1 MELLKTDGVRIA
13 GICACVPKNVARN
26 EAKVAEA
33 TGIRARRIAT
43 PGTTVVDLCVKAAE
57 RVMSETGAKLEDF
70 GAILCVSFT
79 SRDRMPAAAVQ
90 AQARLGFP
98 KGIIAFDVSLA
109 CSGWGYG
116 LYLAGLLA
124 RETGKK
130 VMLLDG
136 DVQSAFT
143 GADETTMPLL
153 ADGGTATIVEC
164 RVGLSEAPPRGILG
178 EYAESPRSDFRKD
191 LPVQHWLFSFVAD
204 GEKGGALKLSED
216 GSIKMDGFGVF
227 RFVATDV
234 VAYIKEFLSGLET
247 SKHLNIQTS
256 KLLFVPHQPNA
267 YMVRQLAK
275 SVGIDEAR
283 TAISCDELGNLSS
296 ASVPATIAWLGV
308 RGEILFAGFGGGLS
322 VSLGLIALDDACK
335 LSVLEV

>member
-1 MELLKTDGVRIA
+1 MEILRADGLRIA
-13 GICACVPKNVARN
+13 GICACLPKNAVRN

-33 TGIRARRIAT
+33 TGIVTRRIAAE
-43 PGTTVVDLCVKAAE
+43 GTTVVDLCVKAAE
-57 RVMSETGAKLEDF
+57 RVMSETGAKPDDF

-98 KGIIAFDVSLA
+98 KEIIAFDVSLA

-116 LYLAGLLA
+116 LYLAGVLA
-124 RETGKK
+124 RESGKK
-130 VMLLDG
+130 VLLLDG
-136 DVQSAFT
+136 DVQSVFT
-143 GADETTMPLL
+143 GNDETTAPLL
-153 ADGGTATIVEC
+153 ADGGTATMVEC
-164 RVGLSEAPPRGILG
+164 REIIAEAPPRGTLG
-178 EYAESPRSDFRKD
+178 EYAESPRSDFRKG
-191 LPVQHWLFSFVAD
+191 LPAFAFIAD
-204 GEKGGALKLSED
+204 GAKGEALRLSHGET
-216 GSIKMDGFGVF
+216 IKMDGFGVF
-227 RFVATDV
+227 KFVATDV

-275 SVGIDEAR
+275 SVGIDEGK

-296 ASVPATIAWLGV
+296 ASIPATIAWKGV
-308 RGEILFAGFGGGLS
+308 RGPVLFAGFGGGLS

-335 LSVLEV
+335 LSILEI

>member
-1 MELLKTDGVRIA
+1 MELQRIDGVRIA
-13 GICACVPKNVARN
+13 GICACVPKNAVQNA
-26 EAKVAEA
+26 AKVAEA
-33 TGIRARRIAT
+33 TGIVTRRIAAE
-43 PGTTVVDLCVKAAE
+43 GTSVVDLCVKAAE
-57 RVMSETGAKLEDF
+57 RVLSETGAKPEDF
-70 GAILCVSFT
+70 GAILCVSVT
-79 SRDRMPAAAVQ
+79 QRDRMPAAAVQ

-130 VMLLDG
+130 VLLLDG

-143 GADETTMPLL
+143 GNDEATAPLL
-153 ADGGTATIVEC
+153 ADGGTATVVEK
-164 RVGLSEAPPRGILG
+164 REEGRGKREWKFG
-178 EYAESPRSDFRKD
+178 FA
-191 LPVQHWLFSFVAD
+191 AN
-204 GEKGGALKLSED
+204 GEKGDALRLSHG

-234 VAYIKEFLSGLET
+234 VAYIKEFLHHSTITT
-247 SKHLNIQTS
+247 SDYDYV
-256 KLLFVPHQPNA
+256 FVPHQPNA

-296 ASVPATIAWLGV
+296 ASVPATIVWKGV
-308 RGEILFAGFGGGLS
+308 RGPILLAGFGGGLS
-322 VSLGLIALDDACK
+322 VSIGLIDLDDGCK

>member
-1 MELLKTDGVRIA
+1 MEIQRLDGLRIA
-13 GICACVPKNVARN
+13 GICACLPKNVVRN
-26 EAKVAEA
+26 EEKVAEA
-33 TGIRARRIAT
+33 TGIITRRIAAE
-43 PGTTVVDLCVKAAE
+43 GTTVVDLCVNAAE
-57 RVMSETGAKLEDF
+57 RVMSDTGSKPEDF

-79 SRDRMPAAAVQ
+79 QRDRMPAAAVQ
-90 AQARLGFP
+90 AQARLGLP
-98 KGIIAFDVSLA
+98 KSVIAFDVSLA

-143 GADETTMPLL
+143 GNDETTVPLL
-153 ADGGTATIVEC
+153 ADGGTATVVEGGEEG
-164 RVGLSEAPPRGILG
+164 RGKREEGLEEWQFG
-178 EYAESPRSDFRKD
+178 
-191 LPVQHWLFSFVAD
+191 FVAD
-204 GEKGGALKLSED
+204 GAKGDALKLSH
-216 GSIKMDGFGVF
+216 GGTIKMEGFGVF

-234 VAYIKEFLSGLET
+234 ISYVKEFLFGLET
-247 SKHLNIQTS
+247 SKLLNIQTS
-256 KLLFVPHQPNA
+256 RLLFVPHQPNA

-275 SVGIDEAR
+275 SLGIDEAR

-296 ASVPATIAWLGV
+296 ASVPATIAWKGV
-308 RGEILFAGFGGGLS
+308 RGPVLFAGFGGGLS
-322 VSLGLIALDDACK
+322 VSIGLIGLDDGCK

>member
-1 MELLKTDGVRIA
+1 MERVEIKGARIA
-13 GICACVPKNVARN
+13 GICACVPRNAVRN

-33 TGIRARRIAT
+33 TGIVTRRIAAE
-43 PGTTVVDLCVKAAE
+43 GTTVVDLCVKAAE
-57 RVMSETGAKLEDF
+57 RVLSETGAKPEDF

-130 VMLLDG
+130 VLLLDG
-136 DVQSAFT
+136 DVQSARV
-143 GADETTMPLL
+143 GRGEGEKVRGGDVSSLL
-153 ADGGTATIVEC
+153 GDAGTATIVELNEEC
-164 RVGLSEAPPRGILG
+164 GTKTEELW
-178 EYAESPRSDFRKD
+178 K
-191 LPVQHWLFSFVAD
+191 FSFVAD
-204 GEKGGALKLSED
+204 GEKGDALRLED
-216 GSIKMDGFGVF
+216 GGTIRMDGFGVF
-227 RFVATDV
+227 KFVATDV
-234 VAYIKEFLSGLET
+234 VAYIKDFLS
-247 SKHLNIQTS
+247 HLPIFPPSHPLTFS
-256 KLLFVPHQPNA
+256 PSHPLTFSPSFTFVPHQPNA

-296 ASVPATIAWLGV
+296 ASVPATIAWKGV
-308 RGEILFAGFGGGLS
+308 RGPILFAGFGGGLS
-322 VSLGLIALDDACK
+322 VSVGLIDLDDGCK

>member
-1 MELLKTDGVRIA
+1 MERVEIKGVRIA
-13 GICACVPKNVARN
+13 GICACVPRNAVRN

-33 TGIRARRIAT
+33 TGIVTRRIAAE
-43 PGTTVVDLCVKAAE
+43 GTTVVDLCVKAAE
-57 RVMSETGAKLEDF
+57 RVIADTGAKPEEF
-70 GAILCVSFT
+70 GAILFVTFT
-79 SRDRMPAAAVQ
+79 QRDRMPAAAVQ

-130 VMLLDG
+130 VLLLDG

-143 GADETTMPLL
+143 GNDETTAPLF
-153 ADGGTATIVEC
+153 ADGGTATVVEKC
-164 RVGLSEAPPRGILG
+164 SECSECSNARMPWQFG
-178 EYAESPRSDFRKD
+178 
-191 LPVQHWLFSFVAD
+191 FVAD
-204 GEKGGALKLSED
+204 GEKGDALRLSYGEV
-216 GSIKMDGFGVF
+216 IKMDGFGVF

-234 VAYIKEFLSGLET
+234 VSYIKAFLSDLQH
-247 SKHLNIQTS
+247 SNIQTFEHS
-256 KLLFVPHQPNA
+256 DITFVPHQPNA

-275 SVGIDEAR
+275 SVGIEEAR
-283 TAISCDELGNLSS
+283 TAISCDEFGNLSS
-296 ASVPATIAWLGV
+296 ASVPATIAWKGV
-308 RGEILFAGFGGGLS
+308 RGPILFAGFGGGLS
-322 VSLGLIALDDACK
+322 VSVGLIDLDDGCK

>member
-1 MELLKTDGVRIA
+1 MELLSLDGLRIDGIAACLPRNAVRN
-13 GICACVPKNVARN
+13 G
-26 EAKVAEA
+26 AKVAEA
-33 TGIRARRIAT
+33 TGIVTRRIAT
-43 PGTTVVDLCVKAAE
+43 EGTTVVDLCVKAAE
-57 RVMSETGAKLEDF
+57 RVLSDTGAKPEDF

-79 SRDRMPAAAVQ
+79 QRDRMPATAVQ

-130 VMLLDG
+130 VLLLDG

-143 GADETTMPLL
+143 GNDETTAPLL
-153 ADGGTATIVEC
+153 ADGGTATVIENCSDCSDCSIV
-164 RVGLSEAPPRGILG
+164 R
-178 EYAESPRSDFRKD
+178 
-191 LPVQHWLFSFVAD
+191 LPWQFGFVAD
-204 GEKGGALKLSED
+204 GEKGGALRLSYGE
-216 GSIKMDGFGVF
+216 SIKMDGFGVF

-234 VAYIKEFLSGLET
+234 VAYIKEFLHHSTTTT
-247 SKHLNIQTS
+247 SDYDYV
-256 KLLFVPHQPNA
+256 FVPHQPNA

-275 SVGIDEAR
+275 SLGIDEAR

-296 ASVPATIAWLGV
+296 ASVPATIARKGV
-308 RGEILFAGFGGGLS
+308 RGPILFAGFGGGLS
-322 VSLGLIALDDACK
+322 VSVGLIDLDDGCK

>member
-1 MELLKTDGVRIA
+1 MQKIAIEDARIA
-13 GICACVPKNVARN
+13 GICACVPRNAVRN

-33 TGIRARRIAT
+33 TGIVTRRIAAE
-43 PGTTVVDLCVKAAE
+43 GTTVVDLCVKAAE
-57 RVMSETGAKLEDF
+57 RVLSDTGAKPEDF

-79 SRDRMPAAAVQ
+79 QRDRMPAAAVQ

-130 VMLLDG
+130 VLLLDG

-143 GADETTMPLL
+143 GDDETTAPLL
-153 ADGGTATIVEC
+153 ADGGTATVIENCSDCSDCSIV
-164 RVGLSEAPPRGILG
+164 R
-178 EYAESPRSDFRKD
+178 
-191 LPVQHWLFSFVAD
+191 LPWRFGFVAD
-204 GEKGGALKLSED
+204 GEKGGALRLSHGE
-216 GSIKMDGFGVF
+216 SIKMDGFGVF

-234 VAYIKEFLSGLET
+234 VNYIKEFQASVNRTIEQSNNRT
-247 SKHLNIQTS
+247 MT
-256 KLLFVPHQPNA
+256 FVPHQPNA

-275 SVGIDEAR
+275 SLGIDEER
-283 TAISCDELGNLSS
+283 TAISCDALGNLSS
-296 ASVPATIAWLGV
+296 ASVPATIAWKGV
-308 RGEILFAGFGGGLS
+308 RGPVLFAGFGGGLS
-322 VSLGLIALDDACK
+322 VSVGLIDLDDGCK

>member
-1 MELLKTDGVRIA
+1 MNETLERVALEGVRIE
-13 GICACVPKNVARN
+13 GICACVPKNAARN

-33 TGIRARRIAT
+33 TGIVTRRIAAA
-43 PGTTVVDLCVKAAE
+43 GTTVVDLCVKAAE
-57 RVMSETGAKLEDF
+57 QVLSDTSSKPEEF

-79 SRDRMPAAAVQ
+79 QRDRMPAAAVQ
-90 AQARLGFP
+90 AQARLGLP

-143 GADETTMPLL
+143 GSDASTAPLL
-153 ADGGTATIVEC
+153 SDGGTATVIENCSDCSDCSIV
-164 RVGLSEAPPRGILG
+164 R
-178 EYAESPRSDFRKD
+178 
-191 LPVQHWLFSFVAD
+191 LPWQFGFVAD
-204 GEKGGALKLSED
+204 GEKGGALRLSHGET
-216 GSIKMDGFGVF
+216 IKMDGFGVF

-234 VAYIKEFLSGLET
+234 VAYIKGFLT
-247 SKHLNIQTS
+247 SANRTIEQSEQSNNRTMT
-256 KLLFVPHQPNA
+256 FVPHQPNA

-275 SVGIDEAR
+275 SVGIEEAR
-283 TAISCDELGNLSS
+283 TAISCDVLGNLSS
-296 ASVPATIAWLGV
+296 ASVPATIAWKGV
-308 RGEILFAGFGGGLS
+308 RGPILFAGFGGGLS
-322 VSLGLIALDDACK
+322 VSVGLIGLDDGCK

>member
-1 MELLKTDGVRIA
+1 MKVEGLKVEGLQKITIEDVRIA
-13 GICACVPKNVARN
+13 GVCACVPKNAVRN
-26 EAKVAEA
+26 EAKVAAA
-33 TGIRARRIAT
+33 TGIVTRRIVAE
-43 PGTTVVDLCVKAAE
+43 GTTVVDLCVKAAE
-57 RVMSETGAKLEDF
+57 RVMSDTGSKPEEF

-130 VMLLDG
+130 VLLLDG

-143 GADETTMPLL
+143 GNDEATAPLL
-153 ADGGTATIVEC
+153 GDAGTATVVGNCSDCSDCSIV
-164 RVGLSEAPPRGILG
+164 R
-178 EYAESPRSDFRKD
+178 
-191 LPVQHWLFSFVAD
+191 LPWRFGFVAD
-204 GEKGGALKLSED
+204 GEKGGALRLSHGE
-216 GSIKMDGFGVF
+216 SIKMDGFGVF
-227 RFVATDV
+227 KFVATDV
-234 VAYIKEFLSGLET
+234 VDYIKEFLASVSRTIEQSEQSNNRIMT
-247 SKHLNIQTS
+247 
-256 KLLFVPHQPNA
+256 FAPHQPNA

-275 SVGIDEAR
+275 SVGIEEAR

-296 ASVPATIAWLGV
+296 ASVPATIAWKGV
-308 RGEILFAGFGGGLS
+308 RGPILFAGFGGGLS
-322 VSLGLIALDDACK
+322 VSVGLIVLDDGCK
-335 LSVLEV
+335 LSVLEI

>member
-1 MELLKTDGVRIA
+1 MQILHQDGIRIA
-13 GICACVPKNVARN
+13 GICACLPKTAVRN
-26 EAKVAEA
+26 ETTVAEA
-33 TGIRARRIAT
+33 TGIRTRRIAAE
-43 PGTTVVDLCVKAAE
+43 GTTVVDLCVRSAE
-57 RVMSETGAKLEDF
+57 RVLSDTGAKPEEF

-98 KGIIAFDVSLA
+98 KGVIAFDVSLA

-143 GADETTMPLL
+143 GYDEATVPLL

-164 RVGLSEAPPRGILG
+164 RVGVSEDPPREPPH
-178 EYAESPRSDFRKD
+178 EYMRLPRSDSRKD
-191 LPVQHWLFSFVAD
+191 LQAQHWLFSFVAD
-204 GEKGGALKLSED
+204 GEKGGALRLSHGE
-216 GSIKMDGFGVF
+216 SIKMDGFGVF

-234 VAYIKEFLSGLET
+234 VACIKEFIHRCPPSPST
-247 SKHLNIQTS
+247 STFS
-256 KLLFVPHQPNA
+256 FVPHQPNA

-275 SVGIDEAR
+275 SVGIEEAR

-296 ASVPATIAWLGV
+296 ASVPATIAWKGLKGPV
-308 RGEILFAGFGGGLS
+308 LFVGFGGGLS
-322 VSLGLIALDDACK
+322 VSLGLIGLDDACT

>member
-1 MELLKTDGVRIA
+1 MELQRIDGLRIA
-13 GICACVPKNVARN
+13 GICACVPKNAVPN

-33 TGIRARRIAT
+33 TGIVTRRIAAE
-43 PGTTVVDLCVKAAE
+43 GTTVVDLCVKAAE
-57 RVMSETGAKLEDF
+57 RVIADTGVEPEEF
-70 GAILCVSFT
+70 GAVLCVSFT

-98 KGIIAFDVSLA
+98 KGLIAFDVSLA

-130 VMLLDG
+130 VLLLDG

-143 GADETTMPLL
+143 GNDETTAPLL
-153 ADGGTATIVEC
+153 ADGGTATVVEKC
-164 RVGLSEAPPRGILG
+164 SECSECSNVRMPWQFG
-178 EYAESPRSDFRKD
+178 
-191 LPVQHWLFSFVAD
+191 FVAD
-204 GEKGGALKLSED
+204 GEKGGALRLSHGET
-216 GSIKMDGFGVF
+216 IKMDGFGVF

-234 VAYIKEFLSGLET
+234 VNYIKEFLRHSTTTT
-247 SKHLNIQTS
+247 SDYDYV
-256 KLLFVPHQPNA
+256 FVPHQPNA

-275 SVGIDEAR
+275 SVGIEEAR

-296 ASVPATIAWLGV
+296 ASIPATIAWKGV
-308 RGEILFAGFGGGLS
+308 RGSILFAGFGGGLS
-322 VSLGLIALDDACK
+322 VSVGQISLDDGCK

>member
-1 MELLKTDGVRIA
+1 MELLSLDGLRIG
-13 GICACVPKNVARN
+13 GIAACLPKNAVRN

-33 TGIRARRIAT
+33 TGIVTRRIAAE
-43 PGTTVVDLCVKAAE
+43 GTTVVDLCVKAAE
-57 RVMSETGAKLEDF
+57 RVLSDTGAKPEDF
-70 GAILCVSFT
+70 GAIICVSFT

-130 VMLLDG
+130 VLLLDG
-136 DVQSAFT
+136 DVQSTFT
-143 GADETTMPLL
+143 GNDETTVPLL
-153 ADGGTATIVEC
+153 GDAGTATV
-164 RVGLSEAPPRGILG
+164 VGIDSNTETQRHG
-178 EYAESPRSDFRKD
+178 EEWKFA
-191 LPVQHWLFSFVAD
+191 FVAD
-204 GEKGGALKLSED
+204 GAKGDALRLSHGET
-216 GSIKMDGFGVF
+216 IKMDGFGVF

-234 VAYIKEFLSGLET
+234 VSYIKEFVLHGSPSPSPSAFT
-247 SKHLNIQTS
+247 
-256 KLLFVPHQPNA
+256 FVPHQPNA

-283 TAISCDELGNLSS
+283 TAISCDALGNLSS
-296 ASVPATIAWLGV
+296 ASVPATIAWKGV
-308 RGEILFAGFGGGLS
+308 RGPVLFAGFGGGLS
-322 VSLGLIALDDACK
+322 VSVGLVGLDDGCK

>member
-1 MELLKTDGVRIA
+1 MQKITIEDVRIA
-13 GICACVPKNVARN
+13 GICACVPENSVRN

-33 TGIRARRIAT
+33 TGIVTRRIAAE
-43 PGTTVVDLCVKAAE
+43 GTTVVDLCVRAAE
-57 RVMSETGAKLEDF
+57 RVLSDTGAKPDDF

-124 RETGKK
+124 RETDKK
-130 VMLLDG
+130 VLLLDG

-143 GADETTMPLL
+143 GDDETTAPLL
-153 ADGGTATIVEC
+153 ADGGTATVVE
-164 RVGLSEAPPRGILG
+164 RREEGRGKREEG
-178 EYAESPRSDFRKD
+178 WKFGFA
-191 LPVQHWLFSFVAD
+191 AD
-204 GEKGGALKLSED
+204 GEKGDALRLSHGEA
-216 GSIKMDGFGVF
+216 IKMDGFGVF

-234 VAYIKEFLSGLET
+234 VNYIREFLRLSTTTT
-247 SKHLNIQTS
+247 SDYDYV
-256 KLLFVPHQPNA
+256 FVPHQPNA

-296 ASVPATIAWLGV
+296 ASIPVTIARKGV
-308 RGEILFAGFGGGLS
+308 RGSVLFAGFGGGLS
-322 VSLGLIALDDACK
+322 VAVGMISIDGGCK
-335 LSVLEV
+335 LSFDDGTIRKENRV

>member
-1 MELLKTDGVRIA
+1 MELLRADGVRIA
-13 GICACVPKNVARN
+13 GICACLPKNAVRN
-26 EAKVAEA
+26 ETKVAEA
-33 TGIRARRIAT
+33 TGIVTRRIAAE
-43 PGTTVVDLCVKAAE
+43 GTTVVDLCVKAAE
-57 RVMSETGAKLEDF
+57 RVMSDTGSKPDDF

-130 VMLLDG
+130 VLLLDG

-143 GADETTMPLL
+143 GNDEATAPLL
-153 ADGGTATIVEC
+153 GDAGTATV
-164 RVGLSEAPPRGILG
+164 VGADPNAEAQRHR
-178 EYAESPRSDFRKD
+178 EEWR
-191 LPVQHWLFSFVAD
+191 FSFIAD
-204 GEKGGALKLSED
+204 GAKGDALRLSHGET
-216 GSIKMDGFGVF
+216 IKMDGFGVF
-227 RFVATDV
+227 KFVATDV
-234 VAYIKEFLSGLET
+234 VAYIKEFVLHCSPSPLT
-247 SKHLNIQTS
+247 FT
-256 KLLFVPHQPNA
+256 FVPHQPNA

-275 SVGIDEAR
+275 SVGVDEAR

-296 ASVPATIAWLGV
+296 ASVPATIAWKGV
-308 RGEILFAGFGGGLS
+308 RGLILFAGFGGGLS
-322 VSLGLIALDDACK
+322 VSLGLIALDDTCK
-335 LSVLEV
+335 LSVLEI

>member
-1 MELLKTDGVRIA
+1 MEILRADGLRVA
-13 GICACVPKNVARN
+13 GICACVPRNVVRN

-33 TGIRARRIAT
+33 TGIVTRRIAT
-43 PGTTVVDLCVKAAE
+43 EGTTVVDLCVKAAE
-57 RVMSETGAKLEDF
+57 QVISGTDSKPEDF

-79 SRDRMPAAAVQ
+79 QRDRMPAAAVQ
-90 AQARLGFP
+90 ALTRLGFS

-130 VMLLDG
+130 VLLLDG

-143 GADETTMPLL
+143 GNDEATAPLL
-153 ADGGTATIVEC
+153 SDGGTATVIENCSDCSDCSIV
-164 RVGLSEAPPRGILG
+164 R
-178 EYAESPRSDFRKD
+178 
-191 LPVQHWLFSFVAD
+191 LPWQFGFVAD
-204 GEKGGALKLSED
+204 GEKGGALKLSHGET
-216 GSIKMDGFGVF
+216 IKMDGFGVF

-234 VAYIKEFLSGLET
+234 VAYIKEFLSDLQH
-247 SKHLNIQTS
+247 SNIRTFEHS
-256 KLLFVPHQPNA
+256 NLAFVPHQPNA

-275 SVGIDEAR
+275 SLGIDETR

-296 ASVPATIAWLGV
+296 ASVPATIAWKGV
-308 RGEILFAGFGGGLS
+308 RGPLLFAGFGGGLS
-322 VSLGLIALDDACK
+322 VSIGLIGLDDGCK